1 MPSAGIRKNRWS
13 RFGGNNWEFHLRC
26 VLDIQVKR
34 SFIAAGYMSLEFKRG
49 DKLKGER
56 GDRKACVS
64 LGGLGQTYLEQE

>member
-49 DKLKGER
+49 VQAGDINLEVFSLKLNF
-56 GDRKACVS
+56 
-64 LGGLGQTYLEQE
+64 